1 MQTHHLLS
9 ERKLFTNVFPT
20 KVWYDAMNPLII
32 GLTGNIAT
40 GKSAVLQYLATKG
53 AYVLDADKLAH
64 ESMQTGTHTYWA
76 IVDEFGQSILQ
87 VDGTIDRRALGKV
100 VFADPKALAR
110 LEAIVHPAVFDLA
123 RQELLTVEA
132 NVIVLE
138 AIKLLEAGQ
147 LVTLCD
153 EVWVVTATQETQ
165 LRRLRETRKMS
176 EEEAAR
182 RMAAQ
187 SPQEEKVKQADRV
200 INNDGDLAALTAQLD
215 TIWQDL
221 SQKFA

>member
-1 MQTHHLLS
+1 
-9 ERKLFTNVFPT
+9 
-20 KVWYDAMNPLII
+20 MNPLII

-40 GKSAVLQYLATKG
+40 GKSTVLQYLAAKG

-200 INNDGDLAALTAQLD
+200 ITNDGDLAALTAQLD

>member
-40 GKSAVLQYLATKG
+40 GKSTVLQYLAAKG

-165 LRRLRETRKMS
+165 LRRLHETRKMS

-200 INNDGDLAALTAQLD
+200 ITNDGDLAALTAQLD